1 MKNMLDSIF
10 FAQLFVSERKQ
21 IAMIADEKSPTRI
34 YHRSFATKSLRNED
48 IMAQNLIN
56 EDDLAGLLDQLNNME
71 DVEPE
76 LTPEEIASQKRYE
89 EIIKKHKSDNQ

>member
-34 YHRSFATKSLRNED
+34 SHRSFATKSLRNED
-48 IMAQNLIN
+48 IMTQNLIN

>member
-34 YHRSFATKSLRNED
+34 SHRSFATKSLRNED
-48 IMAQNLIN
+48 IMSQNLIN

>member
-34 YHRSFATKSLRNED
+34 SHRSFATKSLRNED

>member
-21 IAMIADEKSPTRI
+21 IAMIADEKSPTQI
-34 YHRSFATKSLRNED
+34 SHRSFATKSLRNED

>member
-1 MKNMLDSIF
+1 
-10 FAQLFVSERKQ
+10 
-21 IAMIADEKSPTRI
+21 MIADEKSPTRI
-34 YHRSFATKSLRNED
+34 SHRSFATKSLRNED

>member
-1 MKNMLDSIF
+1 MLDSIF

-34 YHRSFATKSLRNED
+34 SHRSFATKSLRNED

>member
-34 YHRSFATKSLRNED
+34 SHRRFATKSLRNED

>member
-1 MKNMLDSIF
+1 MS
-10 FAQLFVSERKQ
+10 
-21 IAMIADEKSPTRI
+21 
-34 YHRSFATKSLRNED
+34 
-48 IMAQNLIN
+48 QNLIN

-71 DVEPE
+71 DVESE

>member
-21 IAMIADEKSPTRI
+21 IALIADEKSPTRI
-34 YHRSFATKSLRNED
+34 SHRRFATKSFRNED